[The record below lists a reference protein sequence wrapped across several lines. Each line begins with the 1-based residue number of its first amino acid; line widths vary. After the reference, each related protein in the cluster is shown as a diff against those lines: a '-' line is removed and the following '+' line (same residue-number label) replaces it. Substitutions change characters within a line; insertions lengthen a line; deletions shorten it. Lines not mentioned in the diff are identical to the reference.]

1 MKGRKTIGKAIAL
14 GLAVCAMFGLVSC
27 ASVSSKAKHMKSQE
41 VSEAAWEK
49 IFGYGADFDVVFSD
63 CEVVYQRE
71 MTRETYIDGVK
82 SKITSSE
89 MYTFVMDGAKQYL
102 SVSSSQKG
110 KYGDIKVDEEE
121 PEEERYSI
129 KNEDGTYTI
138 YRKNAAAEWTSSVSY
153 LSYGVAADTL
163 DDLLSLLY
171 WYRFDDYVF
180 SEARRGYVD
189 ADDFEGDGYVVKF
202 DKEGRISGLCREYED
217 FSGDT
222 LTHFELGCTF
232 YYKDLEIKLP
242 SI

>member
-89 MYTFVMDGAKQYL
+89 TYTFVMDGAKQYL

-129 KNEDGTYTI
+129 KNEDGTTRSIGRTRRRSGQLPFPISLTAWLPIPSTI
-138 YRKNAAAEWTSSVSY
+138 CSVCSIGIA
-153 LSYGVAADTL
+153 LTIMCS
-163 DDLLSLLY
+163 
-171 WYRFDDYVF
+171 
-180 SEARRGYVD
+180 ARREEVTSM
-189 ADDFEGDGYVVKF
+189 
-202 DKEGRISGLCREYED
+202 RMISRETVT
-217 FSGDT
+217 S
-222 LTHFELGCTF
+222 
-232 YYKDLEIKLP
+232 
-242 SI
+242 